1 MKDWELS
8 FGFYPG
14 ILTGFRTYREE
25 GKSNHV
31 LYIQAAREELMEQSA
46 KSKVL
51 VTDGDYEDEDE
62 D

>member
-31 LYIQAAREELMEQSA
+31 LYIPFVDVCLT
-46 KSKVL
+46 VNN
-51 VTDGDYEDEDE
+51 G
-62 D
+62 